1 MAAEEAVTGDP
12 MVGLLFQLGGGGILG
27 FAAGYAAKK
36 LLKLILIIVGLFT
49 MGLLALEYK
58 GWISIHYDAIVRSI
72 EEALTGAAGGAAS
85 LKSHILANIPF
96 AGSFLLG
103 FTLGFKMG

>member
-1 MAAEEAVTGDP
+1 MAAEEAAGDP
-12 MVGLLFQLGGGGILG
+12 LVGLLFQLGGGGVLG

-36 LLKLILIIVGLFT
+36 LLKLILIVVGIFT

-58 GWISIHYDAIVRSI
+58 GWISIHYDAIARSI
-72 EEALTGAAGGAAS
+72 EEALTGAAGSAAS
-85 LKSHILANIPF
+85 LKSHILANVPF

-103 FTLGFKMG
+103 FALGFKMG